1 MPRDVSGSPWK
12 RQINGVGLNVHNDK
26 CCCNAG
32 NFPDPP
38 SKPLVADI
46 LPYQLVEQN
55 PTEKRWALIIGL
67 QCRILIGNPQKMG
80 AGGESV
86 LALMG
91 QELSTCAS
99 EDPVMQPGK
108 GLSCHTC
115 PEPRVRVCTPWRQN
129 TCKWFCTTAGERE
142 GGKSKLASTLMRKAV
157 ETPWSGV
164 ETDLILPHP
173 QAESGPN
180 LQQRVGCLHHSSQV
194 GMGSGGIRSGT

>member
-1 MPRDVSGSPWK
+1 MSRDVSGSPWK

-91 QELSTCAS
+91 QELSTCAL
-99 EDPVMQPGK
+99 EDPVMQLGRGSFPAIPVP
-108 GLSCHTC
+108 S
-115 PEPRVRVCTPWRQN
+115 PESVSAHRGAKIRASGSAPPLE
-129 TCKWFCTTAGERE
+129 KERE
-142 GGKSKLASTLMRKAV
+142 ESQSW
-157 ETPWSGV
+157 P
-164 ETDLILPHP
+164 LP
-173 QAESGPN
+173 
-180 LQQRVGCLHHSSQV
+180 
-194 GMGSGGIRSGT
+194 